1 MKKKLTD
8 ACLAQENGFFALHVL
23 LRLLAEAGK
32 KALQSLWHLL
42 EKSVIN
48 TD

>member
-1 MKKKLTD
+1 MPVWLRKMV
-8 ACLAQENGFFALHVL
+8 FALHVL

-32 KALQSLWHLL
+32 KALRSLWHLL